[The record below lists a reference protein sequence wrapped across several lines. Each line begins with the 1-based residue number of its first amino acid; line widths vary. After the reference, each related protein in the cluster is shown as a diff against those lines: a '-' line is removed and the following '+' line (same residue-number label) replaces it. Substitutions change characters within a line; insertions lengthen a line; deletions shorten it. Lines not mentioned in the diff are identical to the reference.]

1 MKIIDFNNY
10 EARKKFAIHLIIG
23 TLFFIAASI
32 VVNFELSAKAN
43 QNQNQ
48 NQTPISNSEKS
59 TSSSTSTTKR
69 TYIIKSYNGKVAAFE
84 SGNDEPFRVTN
95 ILIDELPNKDR
106 EILTNGLEVDS
117 QKELIAILEDYCS

>member
-1 MKIIDFNNY
+1 MNCGGFPL
-10 EARKKFAIHLIIG
+10 R
-23 TLFFIAASI
+23 
-32 VVNFELSAKAN
+32 LS
-43 QNQNQ
+43 
-48 NQTPISNSEKS
+48 
-59 TSSSTSTTKR
+59 
-69 TYIIKSYNGKVAAFE
+69 VAAFE